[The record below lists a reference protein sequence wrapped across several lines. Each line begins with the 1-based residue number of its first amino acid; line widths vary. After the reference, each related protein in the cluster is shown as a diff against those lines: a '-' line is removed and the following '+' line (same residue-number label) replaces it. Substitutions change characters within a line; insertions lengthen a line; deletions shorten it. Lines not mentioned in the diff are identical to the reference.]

1 MLDTGAG
8 SWDADAVAQR
18 LENVGAVLAS
28 GASRDM
34 AFVSLR
40 SLTPPE
46 KLDVAL
52 DTAKE
57 VLAHPRFDA
66 KDFEREKQ
74 RTLLAIRQQGED
86 PGEIAEIAFM
96 KAIYGD
102 HPYGHPTEGLKETV
116 ETLTREDLVEFHK
129 RAYTAKNGVVI
140 IVGAVK
146 RPEAEAMAESLLA
159 ALPEGE
165 PLPPLLKPAARESA
179 DTLKMPFPSEQTHVL
194 AGELGMAANDPDY
207 FPLYVGNHILGGSG
221 LVSRI
226 MEEVREKRGFAYS
239 AHSYFFPLK
248 ETGPFQVG
256 LQTKNSQ
263 SQEALEVALRTL
275 RDFIDTGPTD
285 KELDAAKKNI
295 VGGFVLRLDSN
306 QKITGEIASVAFFN
320 RPLDY
325 LDTFTQKV
333 QAVTK
338 DDIKRV
344 FKARLDPN
352 RLQTI
357 LVGGGSAPK

>member
-1 MLDTGAG
+1 
-8 SWDADAVAQR
+8 
-18 LENVGAVLAS
+18 
-28 GASRDM
+28 
-34 AFVSLR
+34 
-40 SLTPPE
+40 
-46 KLDVAL
+46 
-52 DTAKE
+52 
-57 VLAHPRFDA
+57 
-66 KDFEREKQ
+66 
-74 RTLLAIRQQGED
+74 
-86 PGEIAEIAFM
+86 
-96 KAIYGD
+96 
-102 HPYGHPTEGLKETV
+102 
-116 ETLTREDLVEFHK
+116 
-129 RAYTAKNGVVI
+129 
-140 IVGAVK
+140 
-146 RPEAEAMAESLLA
+146 
-159 ALPEGE
+159 
-165 PLPPLLKPAARESA
+165 
-179 DTLKMPFPSEQTHVL
+179 
-194 AGELGMAANDPDY
+194 
-207 FPLYVGNHILGGSG
+207 
-221 LVSRI
+221 